1 MEKER
6 LRLRARKRKVCVGR
20 FSQQEIVL
28 VDRHVHF
35 GMTII
40 LAVDRLAKAK
50 ARSKEVSRRGLAA
63 KIVAR
68 VDGIETEDALNPTEV
83 TGTVTKEN
91 RIWRKLQTCVI
102 DIFGDNARAA
112 KAVSMHILLIA
123 DFLPKATANSVRN
136 VAFAI

>member
-1 MEKER
+1 MD
-6 LRLRARKRKVCVGR
+6 
-20 FSQQEIVL
+20 Q
-28 VDRHVHF
+28 HVHF

-50 ARSKEVSRRGLAA
+50 ARSKKVSRRGLAA

-68 VDGIETEDALNPTEV
+68 VDGIETEVALSPTEV